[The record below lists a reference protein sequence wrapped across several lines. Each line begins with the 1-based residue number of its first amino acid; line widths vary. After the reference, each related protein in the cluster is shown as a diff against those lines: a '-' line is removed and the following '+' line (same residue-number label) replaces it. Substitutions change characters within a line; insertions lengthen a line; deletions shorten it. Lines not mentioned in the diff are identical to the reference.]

1 MNDKRT
7 IIDLYEIGGM
17 TIRDIAV
24 KYNCSYETIRKL
36 LLKNNVLWKRKYVS
50 DFTTDQI
57 DSVIS
62 QYQDGVSIKQIAI
75 QYEISPPAISRLLK
89 NNNINVVSFANKYND
104 LRQIN
109 ITDTQKQFT
118 VGNLLGDGCLFRDT
132 EKSNYKLCFG
142 QCDAQK
148 EYFDWKI
155 SIMKPF
161 VTRFHKSIDKRQNSV
176 MWQTAT
182 ISHQDLNDFG
192 NSFYD
197 MNRVKIIP
205 DNIVQYLTPL
215 SLAIW
220 IMDDGSLNSNI
231 NMRIATMCFTEK
243 EHYMLQDYL
252 YVIFDLKSKVMS
264 YGKKYFQLCFDK
276 ENTQKLSDIIRS
288 HVVPC
293 MQYKIMPSKKEPIDL
308 TMGSL

>member
-1 MNDKRT
+1 
-7 IIDLYEIGGM
+7 
-17 TIRDIAV
+17 
-24 KYNCSYETIRKL
+24 
-36 LLKNNVLWKRKYVS
+36 
-50 DFTTDQI
+50 
-57 DSVIS
+57 
-62 QYQDGVSIKQIAI
+62 
-75 QYEISPPAISRLLK
+75 
-89 NNNINVVSFANKYND
+89 
-104 LRQIN
+104 
-109 ITDTQKQFT
+109 
-118 VGNLLGDGCLFRDT
+118 
-132 EKSNYKLCFG
+132 
-142 QCDAQK
+142 
-148 EYFDWKI
+148 
-155 SIMKPF
+155 MKPF

-264 YGKKYFQLCFDK
+264 YGKNISNDVLTRKIRKNYQISSDRMLFRAC
-276 ENTQKLSDIIRS
+276 NTK
-288 HVVPC
+288 
-293 MQYKIMPSKKEPIDL
+293 
-308 TMGSL
+308 